1 MLEICQED
9 LPIRPWAE
17 PDLKRLPGMR
27 PVSTDEW
34 LVRDEVFAAQMAY
47 RDWLVAHERE
57 RVLAEGASQVATEA
71 RDLVLRTIAADPGY
85 AIDGD
90 RVTRPDGVQIDLGA
104 DTPIATMARLAQEDI
119 CILEKQ
125 GDEHVLTAAA
135 LCFPASWSLAEKRD
149 RPLMRIHAPVA
160 RYDANIGK
168 RVQRLFDALSHD
180 RVLMRGNYLTYA
192 DADLFQPRREDA
204 RRSDTSFN
212 FLRVERQTLRKLPQS
227 GAILFS
233 IHSYVLPA
241 ARIAD
246 ADRAAVMGE

>member
-1 MLEICQED
+1 MPEICQEN
-9 LPIRPWAE
+9 LPIRPWSE

-27 PVSTDEW
+27 PVTPDEW

-47 RDWLVAHERE
+47 RVRLVAHERE
-57 RVLAEGASQVATEA
+57 TVLAEAASHVTTEA
-71 RDLVLRTIAADPGY
+71 CDLVLRTIAADPGY
-85 AIDGD
+85 VIEGAQ
-90 RVTRPDGVQIDLGA
+90 VTRPDGVRIDLGA
-104 DTPIATMARLAQEDI
+104 DTPIATLARLVQEDI

-135 LCFPASWSLAEKRD
+135 LCFPASWSLAEKRN
-149 RPLMRIHAPVA
+149 RPLRSIHKPVA
-160 RYDANIGK
+160 PYDANIGK
-168 RVQRLFDALSHD
+168 RVQRLFDALPPD
-180 RVLMRGNYLTYA
+180 RVLMRGNFLSYA

-204 RRSDTSFN
+204 RRSDTTFN